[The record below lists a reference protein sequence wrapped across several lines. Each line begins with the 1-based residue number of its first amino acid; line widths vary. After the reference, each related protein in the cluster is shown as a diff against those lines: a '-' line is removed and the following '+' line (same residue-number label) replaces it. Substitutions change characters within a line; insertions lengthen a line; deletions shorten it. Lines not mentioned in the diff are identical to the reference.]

1 MDAKG
6 MMEMMKCSFAYNL
19 AKATYESA
27 EEVDE
32 TGLAQI
38 EAEQEWVIDYTP
50 GLTKGDACV
59 DADGMMEM
67 MKCSFAYNLAKA
79 AYENANEG
87 SEDPDSGVAQQE

>member
-19 AKATYESA
+19 AKAAYESA
-27 EEVDE
+27 EEVAE

-50 GLTKGDACV
+50 GLTKGKACE

-67 MKCSFAYNLAKA
+67 IKCSMAYRVAKA
-79 AYENANEG
+79 QYENAQGLAQVGG
-87 SEDPDSGVAQQE
+87 SVN